1 MVKFSNNFRR
11 EYTLVG
17 KIGDIWK
24 SNHMGN
30 LVFEVE
36 TTYQDLFSGKQIPDT
51 LLIYPHM
58 NPLTLNGKQYKIESS
73 EDVVAFRAILEA
85 ATVEDILND
94 KGDTG
99 KQEGV

>member
-1 MVKFSNNFRR
+1 MVKFKNSFR
-11 EYTLVG
+11 EYTLEG

-36 TTYQDLFSGKQIPDT
+36 TTYPDLFSGKPIPQT

-58 NPLTLNGKQYKIESS
+58 NPLTLNGKQYKIETND
-73 EDVVAFRAILEA
+73 DVIAFHSVLEA
-85 ATVEDILND
+85 ASVEDILND
-94 KGDTG
+94 KGAAHQTD
-99 KQEGV
+99 

>member
-1 MVKFSNNFRR
+1 MVKFKNSFRR

-58 NPLTLNGKQYKIESS
+58 NPLTLNGKLYKIETS
-73 EDVVAFRAILEA
+73 EDVIAFRAILEA
-85 ATVEDILND
+85 AALEDILND
-94 KGDTG
+94 ENNSG
-99 KQEGV
+99 KQEGI